1 MELDTTSAVG
11 FLTSRIYF
19 EFPDR
24 SIYIEI
30 WLLLLILAAVVLA
43 IVAACLAARASK
55 KKKALKRIEDKL
67 SAEDAENQAIRD
79 MMAGAPPITAYTEAE
94 YPCGIEPMEYAHNTD
109 GSFEDQLK
117 RQKAYDVWMSEQ
129 KKLYDEQ
136 IKARQE
142 YFRTATVKAP
152 NVSDTG
158 DTEHPRELTTKERKQ
173 YEKIQRDNE
182 RRIARAKAEL
192 EKEKRGKK
200 RRK

>member
-1 MELDTTSAVG
+1 MELDTSSVAG
-11 FLTSRIYF
+11 FMTSRIYF

-30 WLLLLILAAVVLA
+30 WLLLLILAAVVLSV
-43 IVAACLAARASK
+43 VAVCLAVRANR
-55 KKKALKRIEDKL
+55 KKKARKKIEDKL

-142 YFRTATVKAP
+142 YFRTATVKTP

>member
-1 MELDTTSAVG
+1 MELDTSSVAG
-11 FLTSRIYF
+11 FMTSRIYF

-30 WLLLLILAAVVLA
+30 WLLLFILAAVVLSV
-43 IVAACLAARASK
+43 VAVCLAVRANR
-55 KKKALKRIEDKL
+55 KKKARKKIEDKL
-67 SAEDAENQAIRD
+67 SAEDAENQAIQD

-109 GSFEDQLK
+109 GSFEDRLK
-117 RQKAYDVWMSEQ
+117 RQKAYDVWMNEQ

>member
-1 MELDTTSAVG
+1 MNLNATLAME
-11 FLTSRIYF
+11 FLADKVYF
-19 EFPDR
+19 TVSGHRFFVEV
-24 SIYIEI
+24 
-30 WLLLLILAAVVLA
+30 WLLLIIMAVIALVILA
-43 IVAACLAARASK
+43 IYLAAKAGNK
-55 KKKALKRIEDKL
+55 KKTLKKEEDKL
-67 SAEDAENQAIRD
+67 AAEDAENQAIRD
-79 MMAGAPPITAYTEAE
+79 VMAGAPPITAYTEAE

-117 RQKAYDVWMSEQ
+117 RQKAYEVWMSEQ

-142 YFRTATVKAP
+142 YFRTATVKTP
-152 NVSDTG
+152 NASDTG
-158 DTEHPRELTTKERKQ
+158 DTEHPRELTAKERKQ

>member
-1 MELDTTSAVG
+1 MTCLAVK
-11 FLTSRIYF
+11 TSR
-19 EFPDR
+19 
-24 SIYIEI
+24 
-30 WLLLLILAAVVLA
+30 
-43 IVAACLAARASK
+43 
-55 KKKALKRIEDKL
+55 KKKALKKTEDKL
-67 SAEDAENQAIRD
+67 AAEDAENQAIRD

>member
-1 MELDTTSAVG
+1 MNLNATLAME
-11 FLTSRIYF
+11 FLADKVYF
-19 EFPDR
+19 TVSGHRFFVEV
-24 SIYIEI
+24 
-30 WLLLLILAAVVLA
+30 WLLLIIMAVIALVVLA
-43 IVAACLAARASK
+43 IYLAVKAGN
-55 KKKALKRIEDKL
+55 KKKAIKKEEDKL
-67 SAEDAENQAIRD
+67 AAEDAENQAIRD
-79 MMAGAPPITAYTEAE
+79 VMAGAPPITAYTEAE

-117 RQKAYDVWMSEQ
+117 RQKAYEVWMSEQ

-142 YFRTATVKAP
+142 YFRTATVKTP
-152 NVSDTG
+152 NASDTG
-158 DTEHPRELTTKERKQ
+158 DTEHPRELTAKERKQ

>member
-1 MELDTTSAVG
+1 MELDTSSVAG
-11 FLTSRIYF
+11 FMTSRIYF

-30 WLLLLILAAVVLA
+30 WLLLLILAAVVLSV
-43 IVAACLAARASK
+43 VAACLAVRANR
-55 KKKALKRIEDKL
+55 KKKARKKIEDKL

-117 RQKAYDVWMSEQ
+117 RQKAYDVWMNEQ

-142 YFRTATVKAP
+142 YFRTATVKTPDA
-152 NVSDTG
+152 SDT
-158 DTEHPRELTTKERKQ
+158 DDVEHPRELTIKERKQ
-173 YEKIQRDNE
+173 YERIQRDNE

>member
-1 MELDTTSAVG
+1 MNLNATLAME
-11 FLTSRIYF
+11 FLADKVYF
-19 EFPDR
+19 TVSGHRFFVEV
-24 SIYIEI
+24 
-30 WLLLLILAAVVLA
+30 WLLLIIMAVIALVILAIYLAVKA
-43 IVAACLAARASK
+43 GN
-55 KKKALKRIEDKL
+55 KKKALKKEEDKL
-67 SAEDAENQAIRD
+67 AAEDAENEAIRD
-79 MMAGAPPITAYTEAE
+79 VMAGAPPITAYTEAE

-117 RQKAYDVWMSEQ
+117 RQKAYEVWMSEQ

-142 YFRTATVKAP
+142 YFRTATIKAP
-152 NVSDTG
+152 NASDTG
-158 DTEHPRELTTKERKQ
+158 DAEHPRKLTAKERKQ

>member
-1 MELDTTSAVG
+1 MELDTSSVAG
-11 FLTSRIYF
+11 FMTSRIYF

-30 WLLLLILAAVVLA
+30 WLLLLILAAVVLSV
-43 IVAACLAARASK
+43 VAVCLAVRANR
-55 KKKALKRIEDKL
+55 KKKARKKIEDKL

-117 RQKAYDVWMSEQ
+117 RQKAYDVWMNEQ

-142 YFRTATVKAP
+142 YFRTAAVKTPDA
-152 NVSDTG
+152 SDTD

>member
-1 MELDTTSAVG
+1 MNLNATLAME
-11 FLTSRIYF
+11 FLADKVYF
-19 EFPDR
+19 TVSGHRFFVEV
-24 SIYIEI
+24 
-30 WLLLLILAAVVLA
+30 WLLLIIMAVIALVILA
-43 IVAACLAARASK
+43 IYLAAKAGN
-55 KKKALKRIEDKL
+55 KKKALKKEEDKL
-67 SAEDAENQAIRD
+67 AAEDAENEAIRD
-79 MMAGAPPITAYTEAE
+79 VMAGAPPITAYTEAE

-117 RQKAYDVWMSEQ
+117 RQKAYEVWMSEQ

-142 YFRTATVKAP
+142 YFRTATVKTA
-152 NVSDTG
+152 NASDTG
-158 DTEHPRELTTKERKQ
+158 DTEHPKELTAKERKQ

>member
-1 MELDTTSAVG
+1 MNLNATLAME
-11 FLTSRIYF
+11 FLADKVYF
-19 EFPDR
+19 TVSGHRFFVEV
-24 SIYIEI
+24 
-30 WLLLLILAAVVLA
+30 WLLLIIMAVIALVILA
-43 IVAACLAARASK
+43 IYLAAKAGNK
-55 KKKALKRIEDKL
+55 KKTLKKEEDKL
-67 SAEDAENQAIRD
+67 AAEDAENEAIRD
-79 MMAGAPPITAYTEAE
+79 VMAGAPPITAYTEAE

-117 RQKAYDVWMSEQ
+117 RQKAYEVWMSEQ

-142 YFRTATVKAP
+142 YFRTATVKTP
-152 NVSDTG
+152 NASDTG
-158 DTEHPRELTTKERKQ
+158 DAEHPRELTAKERKQ